1 MALKVPTATNSTTTP
16 TPNAYFSSSL
26 YSRSLISKP
35 SKVFINGKPHHAF
48 KVSCKSTDDENNEQT
63 SSSKF
68 DRRNVI
74 LGLGGLYGAANLSV
88 AAPVVAPDISK
99 CGPSEYSNGTVINTD
114 CCPPSATNIIDFK
127 FPKPSE
133 VMRVR
138 PSAHLASDEYVAKF
152 SKAIELMKALPED
165 DPRNFMQQA
174 RVHCAYCNGA
184 YQQVGFLDLDL
195 QIHNSW
201 LFYPFHRWYLYFYE
215 KILAKLI
222 GDPSFALPFWNW
234 DTPRGMQVP
243 SMFLDTS
250 SSLYNEHR
258 NASHLPMVIDLGY
271 NGVDTDTTDVDKI
284 TANLAIMYRQMV
296 PNASTAE
303 LFFGSAYRAG
313 DNPSPGA
320 GSIET
325 TPHTAVHRWIGD
337 PNQPNGEDLGNF
349 YSAGR
354 DTLFYCHHANV
365 DRMWTIWKTLG
376 GKRTDITD
384 PDWLNSSFLF
394 YDEDAQLVRVKV
406 GDCLDNRKLGF
417 EFQKVDMPWLQSK
430 PTPRSTNSTVAGAP
444 GSNAA
449 ANAANTAAAKV
460 VFPVKLDKDV
470 KVLVSR
476 PKKARSRKAKD
487 EASEVLVIEGI
498 DYDTNKYVKFDVF
511 INDEDIDGTHATP
524 AQTEFAG
531 SFTNLPHHHKHGK
544 RAKSNIHFG
553 LTDILEDLEA
563 EDDENVLVTLVPKS
577 GSEDITISG
586 IKIKLASRK

>member
-1 MALKVPTATNSTTTP
+1 MATSLQAPMA
-16 TPNAYFSSSL
+16 NAYSSSSL
-26 YSRSLISKP
+26 YSRSILAKP
-35 SKVFINGKPHHAF
+35 SKLSINGKQYHTF
-48 KVSCKSTDDENNEQT
+48 KVSCKSTNDDKSSEET
-63 SSSKF
+63 SQSNKF
-68 DRRNVI
+68 DRRNVL
-74 LGLGGLYGAANLSV
+74 LGLGGLYGAANMSINRLAV

-430 PTPRSTNSTVAGAP
+430 PTPRSTNSTVAATFTAP
-444 GSNAA
+444 ATLVAFPVTLENAV
-449 ANAANTAAAKV
+449 KV
-460 VFPVKLDKDV
+460 VVKRSM
-470 KVLVSR
+470 VSR
-476 PKKARSRKAKD
+476 TDKQK
-487 EASEVLVIEGI
+487 EAEEEILVIEGI
-498 DYDTNKYVKFDVF
+498 EYDREKYVKFDVF
-511 INDEDIDGTHATP
+511 VNDEDDEGSA
-524 AQTEFAG
+524 AADKTEFAG
-531 SFTNLPHHHKHGK
+531 SFVSLPHNHKHGK
-544 RAKSNIHFG
+544 KGKTNLKLG
-553 LTDILEDLEA
+553 LTELLTELGADG
-563 EDDENVLVTLVPKS
+563 DESVVVTLVPKS
-577 GSEDITISG
+577 GSDDVSVSG
-586 IKIKLASRK
+586 IKIEFAS